1 MAVQRA
7 LVYRAGTVGLV
18 CAAHEVAIEAG
29 AEGREGSMRPVR
41 QCTELASVMLN
52 GTRFCATCAEQIA
65 ASELSVLRVQHPT
78 TN

>member
-1 MAVQRA
+1 MAVRRA

-18 CAAHEVAIEAG
+18 CAAYEVAIEAG
-29 AEGREGSMRPVR
+29 AEGREGSMRLIR
-41 QCTELASVMLN
+41 RCTEPATVMVH

-65 ASELSVLRVQHPT
+65 ASDLGVLRVQHPK